1 MSKPVAQTSCFP
13 RSAAFQ
19 IVADGADSVV
29 WSLRFPEGTREAAG
43 HLFTTLGET
52 RLRQIADVKKQRLR
66 QPAGALACLEPPPP
80 IPLQFNADAI
90 NSKPKELLLSAS
102 LASFEETVQKLIR
115 RFESD
120 RPYHL
125 SKAYSEAQARVDFI
139 TPFFKALGWDM
150 ENEAGLPHHQREVI
164 VERGESEATGRP
176 DYNFRIGGQ
185 TKFYIEAKA
194 PSEGLDNP
202 HHILQAKGYAWNT
215 RSVFFVILTD
225 FEEFRFYDASRQPD
239 ERNPDEGLLLK
250 LGCADYLE
258 NAEKLWE
265 FSCERVA
272 AGSLDALLPKI
283 RRAPHL
289 RKQVDEVFLD
299 EMTGWREELAKD
311 IHNQNPTLTAKQLN
325 EVVQRLLDRIVF
337 IRIAEDR
344 HVIEKRQLAEVVEEW
359 ETHGGKFPIFDWLNT
374 LFHKINDDFNGEI
387 FKPHLSEEI
396 QIDSEILPRIIKRL
410 YPPKSPYRFDVIG
423 VELLGSI
430 YERYLGNTIRLTPK
444 QVRVEEKPEVRKAGG
459 VYYTPKYIVDYI
471 VRNTVGKIIEDK
483 SPKQIEKIRIL
494 DPACGSGSFLI
505 GAFQYLIDYHTQWYL
520 EHPEQEIRHAHPSL
534 DFMRE
539 VRTDPDGSKRLSVY
553 RKAKILRNNLFGVDI
568 DPQAVEI
575 TMMSLYLKALEG
587 EQSQLP
593 PKQHLLP
600 ELKYNIMCGNS
611 LIGPDIYDQG
621 VLFTD
626 EERDRINAFDWN
638 FVPHARESRSGE
650 FTSPDGGIKPPL
662 RRTAILGPPTSIGQ
676 MMKDGGFD
684 CVIGNPPY
692 IRIQAMKEWA
702 PIEVEFYKQHYKAAG
717 SGNYDIYVVFIE
729 KGLSLLN
736 GQGKLGF
743 ICPHKFFNARYGA
756 ALRGLLSEGRHL
768 GHVVHFGDEQVF
780 EGATTYTCLVF
791 LERSGSKDCLVE
803 RVAHLE
809 SWRGTGE
816 ATEGKIPAREITSSE
831 WSFKVGA
838 GTDLFEKLA
847 QMQVKLGDVAAR
859 IYQGPITSADT
870 VYLFRDFTQGQSG
883 GTTKAFSSELGEWIE
898 IESRILKP
906 VIRSGSIYRY
916 SAQVAA
922 LVLFPY
928 EVSDCSARLLTAP
941 EMKSGYPLAR
951 EYLNRNRR
959 LLENREKGKFRD
971 VEWYRFGRTQNLG
984 MWEQPKLMV
993 PYMVTDL
1000 ATYLDQA
1007 DGFYFIN
1014 VTTGGYGITSADP
1027 GVSLHYLC
1035 GLLNSRLLDFYF
1047 KGVTTPFHGG
1057 YFAAN
1062 KQYIE
1067 RLPIRPINFF
1077 EAQDKARHDKMAALV
1092 DRMLEMNKKKHSGK
1106 LAPSEL
1112 DRLEREIASTDAEID
1127 ELVYELYGV
1136 SDEERKVIEGG

>member
-1 MSKPVAQTSCFP
+1 LS
-13 RSAAFQ
+13 
-19 IVADGADSVV
+19 G
-29 WSLRFPEGTREAAG
+29 
-43 HLFTTLGET
+43 
-52 RLRQIADVKKQRLR
+52 
-66 QPAGALACLEPPPP
+66 
-80 IPLQFNADAI
+80 I
-90 NSKPKELLLSAS
+90 NPKPKEQPLSAS
-102 LASFEETVQKLIR
+102 LTSFKEAVERLIR

-120 RPYHL
+120 RPYYL
-125 SKAYSEAQARVDFI
+125 SKSYSEAQARVDFI
-139 TPFFKALGWDM
+139 TPLFKALGWDV

-164 VERGESEATGRP
+164 VERGESETTGRP
-176 DYNFRIGGQ
+176 DYSFRIGGQ
-185 TKFYIEAKA
+185 TKFFVEAKA

-239 ERNPDEGLLLK
+239 ERNPDDGLLLK
-250 LGCADYLE
+250 LKCAEYLE

-265 FSCERVA
+265 FSRERVA
-272 AGSLDALLPKI
+272 VGSLDALLPKI

-299 EMTGWREELAKD
+299 EMTGWREDLAKD
-311 IHNQNPTLTAKQLN
+311 IHKRNPALTAKQLN

-359 ETHGGKFPIFDWLNT
+359 ETHGGKFPIFDWLNA
-374 LFHKINDDFNGEI
+374 LLHKINEDFNGEI

-396 QIDSEILPRIIKRL
+396 QIDSEILARIIKRL

-471 VRNTVGKIIEDK
+471 VKNTVGKIIEGK

-520 EHPEQEIRHAHPSL
+520 EHPEQEVRHAHPSL

-621 VLFTD
+621 ALFGD

-638 FVPHARESRSGE
+638 FVPVGPSGARPSGGARRESRDHTPPGE
-650 FTSPDGGIKPPL
+650 GRAPL
-662 RRTAILGPPTSIGQ
+662 GPTSIGQ
-676 MMKDGGFD
+676 VMKEGGFD

-702 PIEVEFYKQHYKAAG
+702 PIEVEFYKQHYKAAS
-717 SGNYDIYVVFIE
+717 SGNYDIYVVFVE
-729 KGLSLLN
+729 KGLSLLSH
-736 GQGKLGF
+736 GGRLGY
-743 ICPHKFFNARYGA
+743 ILPHKFFNAKYGEP
-756 ALRGLLSEGRHL
+756 LRRLVAEEKHLSEII
-768 GHVVHFGDEQVF
+768 HFGDQQVF
-780 EGATTYTCLVF
+780 DGATNYTCLLFLEKDGKGKFVFSRVDDLVAWRSDGRATEGLVPATRATASEWNFTVGEGAT
-791 LERSGSKDCLVE
+791 
-803 RVAHLE
+803 
-809 SWRGTGE
+809 
-816 ATEGKIPAREITSSE
+816 
-831 WSFKVGA
+831 
-838 GTDLFEKLA
+838 LFERLA
-847 QMQVKLGDVAAR
+847 EIPVKLGEVATAMFVG
-859 IYQGPITSADT
+859 QQTSADT
-870 VYLFRDFTQGQSG
+870 VYLFKQSRE
-883 GTTKAFSSELGEWIE
+883 GTRSDTMKVFSQQLDELVDIE
-898 IESRILKP
+898 RGILKP
-906 VIRSGSIYRY
+906 VIRSGSIHRY
-916 SAQVAA
+916 ACRPTAY
-922 LVLFPY
+922 VLFPY
-928 EVSDCSARLLTAP
+928 EVGDCSARLFTAD
-941 EMKSGYPLAR
+941 EMRLRFPLAWK
-951 EYLNRNRR
+951 YLNRNKR
-959 LLENREKGKFRD
+959 LLEGREKGKFRD
-971 VEWYRFGRTQNLG
+971 AAWYRFGRSQNLG
-984 MWEQPKLMV
+984 MWEQPKLMI
-993 PYMVTDL
+993 PYMITDL
-1000 ATYLDQA
+1000 AAYLDRS
-1007 DGFYFIN
+1007 DNYYFIN
-1014 VTTGGYGITSADP
+1014 VTTGGYGVTTDESR
-1027 GVSLHYLC
+1027 VSLTYLC
-1035 GLLNSRLLDFYF
+1035 GLLNSSLLDFYL
-1047 KGVTTPFHGG
+1047 KKVSTNFHGG

-1062 KQYIE
+1062 KQFIE
-1067 RLPIRPINFF
+1067 QLPIRIIDFSSPLETSLHNRIV
-1077 EAQDKARHDKMAALV
+1077 ALV
-1092 DRMLEMNKKKHSGK
+1092 EHILGMNRKKISGK
-1106 LAPSEL
+1106 LAPSDV
-1112 DRLEREIASTDAEID
+1112 DRVGREIASTDTQINT
-1127 ELVYELYGV
+1127 LVCELYGIRHG
-1136 SDEERKVIEGG
+1136 ERKVIESA

>member
-1 MSKPVAQTSCFP
+1 MP
-13 RSAAFQ
+13 
-19 IVADGADSVV
+19 
-29 WSLRFPEGTREAAG
+29 LRLHS
-43 HLFTTLGET
+43 HL
-52 RLRQIADVKKQRLR
+52 
-66 QPAGALACLEPPPP
+66 
-80 IPLQFNADAI
+80 NAI
-90 NSKPKELLLSAS
+90 NPKPKEQLLSAS
-102 LASFEETVQKLIR
+102 LASFKETVEKLIR

-120 RPYHL
+120 RSYHL
-125 SKAYSEAQARVDFI
+125 SKGYSEAQARVDFI
-139 TPFFKALGWDM
+139 TPFFKALGWDV

-164 VERGESEATGRP
+164 VERGESETTGRP
-176 DYNFRIGGQ
+176 DYNFRLGGQ
-185 TKFYIEAKA
+185 TKFFVEAKA

-239 ERNPDEGLLLK
+239 ERNPDDGLLLK

-265 FSCERVA
+265 FSRERVTD
-272 AGSLDALLPKI
+272 GSLDALLPKI

-311 IHNQNPTLTAKQLN
+311 IHKRNPALTAKQLN

-344 HVIEKRQLAEVVEEW
+344 HVVEKRQLAEVVEEW
-359 ETHGGKFPIFDWLNT
+359 ETHGGKFPIFDWLNA

-396 QIDSEILPRIIKRL
+396 QIDSEILARIIKRL

-444 QVRVEEKPEVRKAGG
+444 QVKVEEKPEVRKAGG

-471 VRNTVGKIIEDK
+471 VKNTVGKIIEGK

-520 EHPEQEIRHAHPSL
+520 EHPEQEVRHAHPSL

-621 VLFTD
+621 VLFGD

-638 FVPHARESRSGE
+638 FLPVGPSGARPCGGTRKEP
-650 FTSPDGGIKPPL
+650 PDRTPPPEG
-662 RRTAILGPPTSIGQ
+662 RAPLGPTSIGQ
-676 MMKDGGFD
+676 VMRSGGFD

-702 PIEVEFYKQHYKAAG
+702 PLEVEFYKEDYKAAS

-736 GQGKLGF
+736 ERGKLGF
-743 ICPHKFFNARYGA
+743 ICPHKFFNAQYGA
-756 ALRGLLSEGRHL
+756 PLRKLLSDGNHL
-768 GHVVHFGDEQVF
+768 SHVVHFGDQQVF
-780 EGATTYTCLVF
+780 EGATTYTCLLF
-791 LERSGSKDCLVE
+791 LEKAGATQLHFEKVSALD
-803 RVAHLE
+803 
-809 SWRGTGE
+809 SWRATG
-816 ATEGKIPAREITSSE
+816 AAADAEILASHVTGSE
-831 WSFKVGA
+831 WNFTA
-838 GTDLFEKLA
+838 GEGSDLFEKLSK
-847 QMQVKLGDVAAR
+847 MPVKLGR
-859 IYQGPITSADT
+859 IATAMFVGQQTSADT
-870 VYLFRDFTQGQSG
+870 VYLFKGFRQDTRK
-883 GTTKAFSSELGEWIE
+883 GTTQVFSQELDELVE
-898 IESRILKP
+898 IESEILKP
-906 VIRSGSIYRY
+906 VVRSGSIHRY
-916 SAQVAA
+916 VCQPTAF
-922 LVLFPY
+922 VLFPY
-928 EVSDCSARLLTAP
+928 EVRDCSARLFTVD
-941 EMKSGYPLAR
+941 EMRLRFPLAWQ
-951 EYLNRNRR
+951 YLNRNKRV
-959 LLENREKGKFRD
+959 LEGRERGRFKDGA
-971 VEWYRFGRTQNLG
+971 WYRYGRSQNLG
-984 MWEQPKLMV
+984 MWEQPKLMI
-993 PYMVTDL
+993 PYMITDL
-1000 ATYLDQA
+1000 AAYLDRS
-1007 DGFYFIN
+1007 DNYYFIN
-1014 VTTGGYGITSADP
+1014 VTTGGYGVTTDESR
-1027 GVSLHYLC
+1027 VSLTYLC
-1035 GLLNSRLLDFYF
+1035 GLLNSSLLDFYL
-1047 KGVTTPFHGG
+1047 KKVSTNFHGG

-1062 KQYIE
+1062 KQFIE
-1067 RLPIRPINFF
+1067 QLPIRIIDFSSPPDRSLHNGIV
-1077 EAQDKARHDKMAALV
+1077 ALV
-1092 DRMLEMNKKKHSGK
+1092 EHILEMNRKKISGK
-1106 LAPSEL
+1106 LAPSEV
-1112 DRLEREIASTDAEID
+1112 DRIDREIASTDTRINT
-1127 ELVYELYGV
+1127 LVCELYGIGRG
-1136 SDEERKVIEGG
+1136 ERKVIQSA